1 MLQDPLPERFVPPPI
16 IREAFN
22 SGQFWERAQRGE
34 FTLEF
39 ERDKHYSRQ
48 EARRYN
54 FTYCTRSQVLRY
66 FDGNGIRI
74 AVVHQIRNPD
84 GTIGASGK
92 PDPKYLQL
100 EDEIL
105 RVDDSL
111 T

>member
-1 MLQDPLPERFVPPPI
+1 MLQDPLPERFVPLPI
-16 IREAFN
+16 IRKAFN

-39 ERDKHYSRQ
+39 ERDTHYTRQ
-48 EARRYN
+48 VARERN

-66 FDGNGIRI
+66 FDSNGNRI

-84 GTIGASGK
+84 GTIRASGK

-100 EDEIL
+100 ETEVL

>member
-1 MLQDPLPERFVPPPI
+1 MSHNPLPERFVPPII

-22 SGQFWERAQRGE
+22 SGQFWERAQCGE

-39 ERDKHYSRQ
+39 DRDTHFTRQYARER
-48 EARRYN
+48 N

-66 FDGNGIRI
+66 FDSNGNRI

-100 EDEIL
+100 EDEVL
-105 RVDDSL
+105 KVDDSIV
-111 T
+111 

>member
-1 MLQDPLPERFVPPPI
+1 MFQNPLPERFVPPSI

-22 SGQFWERAQRGE
+22 SGQFWERARRGE
-34 FTLEF
+34 FTLHI
-39 ERDKHYSRQ
+39 RYNIHYSRRQ
-48 EARRYN
+48 ARRRD
-54 FTYCTRSQVLRY
+54 FTYCTRSQTVRY
-66 FDGNGIRI
+66 YDDYGELI
-74 AVVHQIRNPD
+74 ALVHQIRNPD